1 MTTWRVPK
9 YAALASAVMA
19 LLLAT
24 GAAAAPDSR
33 TRIGFWAGETVPGTD
48 YSSPGTYWKPR
59 NTRMYTPRLWRILG
73 SEHIPL
79 YFNLR
84 FHRDF
89 GSVPKGKPHREDA
102 LSVIRTANRLGVPV
116 WGWVLIPFS
125 DGYWASEEAAKEQL
139 AAIRALYRWTRSTG
153 VWLRGVVIDPEP
165 PLDTSVEAKA
175 AILGGASGTLFQQTI
190 NPAHQCRAARIY
202 AGMPA
207 WAEKRGLRMAAAP
220 APSVLDDVHDGFLAL
235 QDAGNFI
242 VPKAR
247 WSALFFQAYRT
258 VFTYYRGHDPGS
270 GIVSSYL
277 HSAQHVFG
285 GAGQVSLGSA
295 GRKGYI
301 HLSHLIH
308 DVRLAATLGARE
320 VPIYSLERTLHA
332 YGGPGALLKL
342 AWAARHPFT
351 GRARAKATASTP
363 GAEAAREAIRSAD
376 AATLAAGT
384 SPRAPNPW
392 PGGCAG

>member
-1 MTTWRVPK
+1 MTSRRVPT
-9 YAALASAVMA
+9 YAALATAAILS
-19 LLLAT
+19 LLLAS
-24 GAAAAPDSR
+24 GAAAAPDR
-33 TRIGFWAGETVPGTD
+33 TRVGFWAGETIPGTD
-48 YSSPGTYWKPR
+48 YASPGTYWKPR
-59 NTRMYTPRLWRILG
+59 NTRVYTPHLWRVLS

-89 GSVPKGKPHREDA
+89 GSIPKGKPHRDDA

-125 DGYWASEEAAKEQL
+125 DGYWASEEAAGEEM
-139 AAIRALYRWTRSTG
+139 AALKALYRWTRSSG
-153 VWLRGVVIDPEP
+153 VWLRGLVIDPEP
-165 PLDTSVEAKA
+165 PLSTPIEAKA
-175 AILGGASGTLFQQTI
+175 AILGGAPTLFPGAI
-190 NPAHQCRAARIY
+190 NPVRQCRAARIY

-220 APSVLDDVHDGFLAL
+220 APAVLDDVHDGYLAL

-242 VPKAR
+242 VPKAP
-247 WSALFFQAYRT
+247 WSELFFQAYRS
-258 VFTYYRGHDPGS
+258 VFTYYRGHDPGA

-285 GAGQVSLGSA
+285 AAGQISLGSA
-295 GRKGYI
+295 GRRGY
-301 HLSHLIH
+301 LRFSHLVH
-308 DVRLAATLGARE
+308 DVRLAATLGARD

-332 YGGPGALLKL
+332 YGGPDAVLKL
-342 AWAARHPFT
+342 ARAARHPFT
-351 GRARAKATASTP
+351 GRARARATASTP
-363 GAEAAREAIRSAD
+363 GAEAARESIRSAD
-376 AATLAAGT
+376 AAAIGSSA
-384 SPRAPNPW
+384 SPRAPNVW

>member
-1 MTTWRVPK
+1 MTSWRVPT
-9 YAALASAVMA
+9 YAALATAAIA
-19 LLLAT
+19 LLLAS
-24 GAAAAPDSR
+24 GAAAAPQG
-33 TRIGFWAGETVPGTD
+33 TRVGFWAGETIPGTD
-48 YSSPGTYWKPR
+48 YASPGTYWKPR
-59 NTRMYTPRLWRILG
+59 NTRIYTPHLWKALS

-89 GSVPKGKPHREDA
+89 GSIPKGKPHREDA

-125 DGYWASEEAAKEQL
+125 DGYWASEEAAGEEM
-139 AAIRALYRWTRSTG
+139 AALKALYRWTRSNG

-165 PLDTSVEAKA
+165 PLSTPIEAKA
-175 AILGGASGTLFQQTI
+175 AILGGAPTLFSEAI
-190 NPAHQCRAARIY
+190 NPARQCRAAHIY

-220 APSVLDDVHDGFLAL
+220 APAVLDDVHDGYLAL

-242 VPKAR
+242 VPKAA
-247 WSALFFQAYRT
+247 WSELFFQAYRS

-285 GAGQVSLGSA
+285 TAGQVSLGSA
-295 GRKGYI
+295 GRRGY
-301 HLSHLIH
+301 LRFSHLIH
-308 DVRLAATLGARE
+308 DVRLAATLGARDL
-320 VPIYSLERTLHA
+320 PIYSLERTLHA
-332 YGGPGALLKL
+332 YGGPDAVLKL
-342 AWAARHPFT
+342 ARAARRPFT
-351 GRARAKATASTP
+351 GRARARATASTP
-363 GAEAAREAIRSAD
+363 GAEAARESIRSAD
-376 AATLAAGT
+376 AAAIASST
-384 SPRAPNPW
+384 SPRAPNVW